1 MIENSQI
8 LSEVDVRLAK
18 ELLDTYVIIDILD
31 FVISILKIVYHIL
44 KCWNKI
50 SVLKKSPKR

>member
-31 FVISILKIVYHIL
+31 FVISIMKIFYYII
-44 KCWNKI
+44 KFFSKF
-50 SVLKKSPKR
+50 KRVK